1 MDGAILAVIGVTTVL
16 GGIFLATRARSHGRA
31 GALREHAARRG
42 WAYREEVAFDTLPDL
57 ERFELFRPGRNRK
70 LGNVMTSPPDG
81 PRAVVFDYAY
91 TTGGGNSQRRHHQ
104 TVFYT
109 TRDDLRLP
117 SFSLRP
123 EHFLHRVAGAF
134 GYQDIDIDGHP
145 EFSRAFLLRG
155 DDPAAVRATFN
166 HRVTAFLER
175 RPRTCAAGVG
185 RELLYWRP
193 GRRIAPEELAEFV
206 EEGHEV
212 ARRFAGEGEGM

>member
-1 MDGAILAVIGVTTVL
+1 MDGAILAAIGVGTVL
-16 GGIFLATRARSHGRA
+16 GGILLATHIRRRGRA
-31 GALREHAARRG
+31 AALREHAAHRG
-42 WAYREEVAFDTLPDL
+42 WAYRAEVAFDSLPDL
-57 ERFELFRPGRNRK
+57 KRFELFRPGRNRK
-70 LGNVMTSPPDG
+70 LSNVMTSTPG
-81 PRAVVFDYAY
+81 SPRAVVFDYAY

-109 TRDDLRLP
+109 TRDDLSLP
-117 SFSLRP
+117 PFSLRP

-155 DDPAAVRATFN
+155 DDPAAVRSAFN

-193 GRRIAPEELAEFV
+193 GRRVGTEELAGFV
-206 EEGHEV
+206 EEGHEI